1 MKFVAILIA
10 SVALAVT
17 GVARA
22 GGLQTVAL
30 PATEDVSLPF
40 LCNWGYDWQERC
52 YRDDFDRHELGG
64 AGDKVWRSALRFSLA
79 ALPPSASVVTAE
91 LWLRYDATCVA
102 PLRRFGPCNG
112 RAFGFEARPIFT
124 TNWYARREVAFGP
137 AIAFA
142 GLEAGAAPR
151 WVVLDLTDLVADWFS
166 GGFPNN
172 GILVKLP
179 DGQESYDVGGPAF
192 PSSSYA
198 DPAVRPRLEVTYMT
212 S

>member
-1 MKFVAILIA
+1 MRFVAILIA

-52 YRDDFDRHELGG
+52 YRDDFDRLELGG

-79 ALPPSASVVTAE
+79 ALPPSASVVK
-91 LWLRYDATCVA
+91 
-102 PLRRFGPCNG
+102 
-112 RAFGFEARPIFT
+112 IFT

-142 GLEAGAAPR
+142 GLEVGSAPR

>member
-1 MKFVAILIA
+1 MRFVPVVF
-10 SVALAVT
+10 VALALAVS

-22 GGLQTVAL
+22 GSPRVVSL
-30 PATEDVSLPF
+30 PATDDVSLPF

-52 YRDDFDRHELGG
+52 YRDDGDRLELGG

-79 ALPPSASVVTAE
+79 ALPPSATVVTAE
-91 LWLRYDATCVA
+91 LWLRYDGTCTA
-102 PLRRFGPCNG
+102 GLRRFRPCDG
-112 RAFGFEARPIFT
+112 RSFGLEARPIFT

-142 GLEAGAAPR
+142 GLGTWAPPQ

-166 GGFPNN
+166 GGFANN

-198 DPAVRPRLEVTYMT
+198 DPAVRPRLEVTFV
-212 S
+212 SS